1 MIVQIEKMLFV
12 TPDEGC
18 EHCDGTGAVLT
29 EPEVNYAEECGCIT
43 RQLDEYENAFSHYEV
58 IDAKHPLYAAL
69 KQLKTAH
76 DEIEQREHNRVVSFL
91 YKTTN

>member
-18 EHCDGTGAVLT
+18 EHCDGTGAVWIDQ
-29 EPEVNYAEECGCIT
+29 EVNAAKECLCIT
-43 RQLDEYENAFSHYEV
+43 RQLDEYENAFSHYEI
-58 IDAKHPLYAAL
+58 IDAKHKMYSAL

-76 DEIEQREHNRVVSFL
+76 DEIEQREHNRAVSFL
-91 YKTTN
+91 YKTTK